1 MKKRVPTQAFTLL
14 EMLAV
19 MAVAGIIFTLSL
31 TALNSLKRSSG
42 LTNGMN
48 DLVNELARGRQ
59 LAITKNRAVE
69 VRFYRDESGAA
80 ADQHYRSYQLYE
92 YADDGSAVAA
102 GKVKWL
108 PGQVILDSNANLST
122 LLAGSQLKSWTAT
135 DPQPSLP
142 KSGLNYSAKIFR
154 FRPDG
159 SADLSMSGCQWFV
172 TLHSAVD
179 GDNLSALPSNYATV
193 QVEPVNGQVR
203 YFRP

>member
-1 MKKRVPTQAFTLL
+1 MKKRIPQAFTLVEL
-14 EMLAV
+14 LAV
-19 MAVAGIIFTLSL
+19 MAVAGIVFTLSL
-31 TALNSLKRSSG
+31 TALNSMKRSSG

-48 DLVNELARGRQ
+48 DLVGELARGRQ

-80 ADQHYRSYQLYE
+80 AGQHYRSFQLFE
-92 YADDGSAVAA
+92 YADDGATVAA

-108 PGQVILDSNANLST
+108 PGGVILDSNANLST
-122 LLAGSQLKSWTAT
+122 LLADSQIKSWNHAT

-142 KSGLNYSAKIFR
+142 GPGLNYSAKVFR

-159 SADLSMSGCQWFV
+159 SADLPMSGSQWFV

-179 GDNLSALPSNYATV
+179 GDNRSTLPPNYATV
-193 QVEPVNGQVR
+193 QVEPVNGLVR